1 MSAMVHA
8 RDCRTVLSRRGQ
20 PRAAVDNQQF
30 QFLVE
35 SQFRTSDIAQVFG
48 CSTRTIERRKSEL
61 QLSNYSS
68 ITDAELDNLVREIT
82 HLHPH
87 CGEKSVSGRLHSSGI
102 HVQRVRE
109 SIHRVDPVG
118 IEQ

>member
-1 MSAMVHA
+1 MLHPYQPLEEFIDALRVLVSAMVHA

-48 CSTRTIERRKSEL
+48 CSTCTIERRKSEL

-68 ITDAELDNLVREIT
+68 ITA
-82 HLHPH
+82 
-87 CGEKSVSGRLHSSGI
+87 G
-102 HVQRVRE
+102 
-109 SIHRVDPVG
+109 
-118 IEQ
+118 